1 MNHAGQIEAYLGL
14 RLARSG
20 ADLSSDAAGPTLL
33 RELAASV
40 LPSGDPGAWK
50 RRPSISD
57 DGAPVVLSWKG
68 SRRRSDVVRVLI
80 ESGSLQMTVPEQI
93 AYSLTKLD
101 DLLGRLEWRSAAVAI
116 NAIAAQVFPA
126 DASSTLGW
134 RGGMWLGA
142 EVDPQSPQAELRLYL
157 NLRDGSPVER
167 WGRLSRLLSRFCSG
181 SIDPYLAEWERT
193 TSAAAIP
200 VGLGVVVSDGVVR
213 GVRAYVGVE
222 NPAMESLET
231 LPLRLPETARGVLHH
246 AHRSFTSRFGAMRRQ
261 GITIGYD
268 FVPGAEAPRRVKVD
282 LCCHLVTGEQ
292 APHVVPWIQ
301 DLLGAWSFDREGFD
315 ELLSDVDAV
324 WQRRTVQ
331 FLSLGFEP
339 EMEHATVYVQPS
351 A

>member
-1 MNHAGQIEAYLGL
+1 MNHAGQIEAYLRL
-14 RLARSG
+14 RLARSR

-33 RELAASV
+33 RALAASV

-68 SRRRSDVVRVLI
+68 SRRRSDVVRVLM

-126 DASSTLGW
+126 EASSTLAW

-142 EVDPQSPQAELRLYL
+142 EVDPKSSEAELRIYL

-167 WGRLSRLLSRFCSG
+167 WRRLSRLLSRFCSG
-181 SIDPYLAEWERT
+181 SIDPWLAEWERT

-200 VGLGVVVSDGVVR
+200 VGLGVVVSDGAVR

-222 NPAMESLET
+222 NPEESLET

-246 AHRSFTSRFGAMRRQ
+246 AHWSFTSRFGEMRRQ
-261 GITIGYD
+261 GVTIGYD
-268 FVPGAEAPRRVKVD
+268 FVRGAEAPRRVKVD
-282 LCCHLVTGEQ
+282 FCCHLVPTEQ
-292 APHVVPWIQ
+292 APHVVPWI
-301 DLLGAWSFDREGFD
+301 DELLGTWSFDRAGLE
-315 ELLSDVDAV
+315 ELLSDVDSV

-331 FLSLGFEP
+331 FLSMGFEP